1 MSISYN
7 YMDAD
12 KDEPDQFLE
21 FNDWES
27 IKPALV
33 ALKAKSGV
41 EIDPYSDTRFSDDHA
56 VLLSQLIE
64 RLVKGPSIG
73 VSNLSQILSESGKTG
88 RWLLFVGD

>member
-7 YMDAD
+7 YMDAA
-12 KDEPDQFLE
+12 KDEPDQILVFH
-21 FNDWES
+21 DWEL
-27 IKPALV
+27 IEPALV

-41 EIDPYSDTRFSDDHA
+41 EIDPCSDTRFSDDQA

-64 RLVKGPSIG
+64 RLAKEHSIG